1 MAMHLENN
9 KLEEISKLIFERGLE
24 GMGGA
29 MQILLNEAMLIE
41 RNRYLQADHYER
53 NEKRQDWANG
63 FKSKSLKT
71 RIGELNLQIP
81 QVRNSGFYP
90 SFLEKG
96 LRSERALTLSLA
108 EMYVQGVSTRKVNEV
123 LQTLCGLEITSAE
136 VSRAAKLLDAELTQW
151 KDRPLGK
158 YKYLFIDARYEKVR
172 QGGCVIDCAV
182 LVAYGI
188 NTEGKREILGI
199 SVRLSEAEVHW
210 RGFLESLV
218 KRGFHGIEL
227 IVSDAH
233 AGLKAALKAV
243 FPSVPWQRCQFHL
256 QQNAQSYVTKT
267 SRKKEVVAT
276 IRAIFNAENKAE
288 AERLL
293 KLAVQKYEKDMPQL
307 AKWMEENIPESLTV
321 FNFELSHRRRLR
333 TSNIAERVNREV
345 RRRTTV
351 VSIFPNAE
359 SCERLIGAVLMET
372 SENWLSENV
381 YLNLSINN

>member
-1 MAMHLENN
+1 MHLENN

-53 NEKRQDWANG
+53 NEERQDWANG

-123 LQTLCGLEITSAE
+123 LQMLCGLEITSAE

-199 SVRLSEAEVHW
+199 SVRLSEAEIHW

-233 AGLKAALKAV
+233 AGLKAALRAI

-267 SRKKEVVAT
+267 SRKKEVAAT
-276 IRAIFNAENKAE
+276 IRAIFNTENRAE
-288 AERLL
+288 ADRLL